1 MPKICPNVSNMLPLK
16 DAQGNKTSSIN
27 KGLGE
32 QGRKGLNSECQK

>member
-16 DAQGNKTSSIN
+16 DAQENKTSSIN

-32 QGRKGLNSECQK
+32 QGRKRLNAECQK